1 MKKFHRQWEK
11 LIFWYPCCLFEFF
24 QAPEALFQFSFHVVV
39 HATLVLGFLLTLEEK
54 HNSSPLLAIGAFIKN
69 GFWDRISVGSASA
82 AVLDMV
88 LFEPLVW
95 EFSPFAIFNRFDH
108 SVDIK
113 ILVIVDDSEFLE
125 NAGSI
130 SELGLILY
138 GFLLQF
144 FGQAISKLKYII
156 GSTFVFVVHE
166 CFHHLFHHFVF
177 VVSLFVS
184 HVSEWG
190 FNFITFVIVCVVSG
204 FVVLFVEEKF
214 LHHGFHHHFLEHVF
228 LRLRLLSKNKLNSLR
243 LTIRLL
249 V

>member
-95 EFSPFAIFNRFDH
+95 EFSPFSIFNRLDH

-144 FGQAISKLKYII
+144 FGQAISKLKYITAARLFLWFMNVFI
-156 GSTFVFVVHE
+156 ICSIISYLLFPCFLMFPNGEVKSIEYSSLLLYAALYAEGSSCT
-166 CFHHLFHHFVF
+166 
-177 VVSLFVS
+177 
-184 HVSEWG
+184 
-190 FNFITFVIVCVVSG
+190 
-204 FVVLFVEEKF
+204 
-214 LHHGFHHHFLEHVF
+214 
-228 LRLRLLSKNKLNSLR
+228 LLKKS
-243 LTIRLL
+243 
-249 V
+249 